1 MAKDL
6 SPYELLLKKL
16 QNSRTKLDKEMSK
29 DIAKAYRDAFI
40 DSYKDLE
47 KMIETSYNNG
57 GEAVE
62 DLILAKVE
70 YVRQINNAS
79 AEIIK
84 KYKDLQC
91 KEYTDAY
98 MAFFNSTLPYYE
110 GSQFM
115 KKVRDNINITNKRIL
130 QIMDDRKIYKDN
142 FGLSDRIWGSS
153 QYAGDKL
160 HNAIMS
166 CLAQGKGPADIAKTI
181 QQFGTEGHKIWSR
194 DKIKEKL
201 GSAYANQYSGG
212 LDYCALRLARTTMT
226 HLHQLQVI
234 KSNEFNPYVGKV
246 KYHSVH
252 AVGRTCDL
260 CIERDGQ
267 VYDRKEC
274 PLDHPNGMCWLEPVF
289 CDSKGNIMSAED
301 IGKDIGKWIRGEK
314 NTGTMD
320 KIKAYK
326 DLPLKDRPKKVKP
339 EKEKPKKEKP
349 EKEKPKKETTKKT
362 TTKKTTSKKETT
374 KKKEDTRFKDYLTH
388 FNNLLAKS
396 NNTAGS
402 EYVTEVTD
410 VLKTKFPKAMQDGY
424 LSMFT
429 DVLKWTQD
437 NSGGFWQPAT
447 GRLQFNIKR
456 TINQARDKGRGKY
469 DVWFHE
475 TGHAMDSILARRL
488 NDLKKNRQAV
498 WNVKPLSAKKSFIDA
513 LYTDLEN
520 QRLMVKKKYL
530 LKAGEDLSNYTDEQ
544 IHEILPDSE
553 LQSIYYDLLARN
565 NKTAGIQDVLEGLTN
580 CKIRIRWGHGKEY
593 WNRNNRN
600 QEVASEAWANFLGSY
615 SDDETNEL
623 MKEYFPTAMKEQEKI
638 IKKTLKDIEKAE
650 KESKK

>member
-1 MAKDL
+1 MSKEL
-6 SPYELLLKKL
+6 SPYELLIQKTL
-16 QNSRTKLDKEMSK
+16 NSRAKLDKEMSK
-29 DIAKAYRDAFI
+29 EMAKAYRDGFI
-40 DSYKDLE
+40 NSYKELE
-47 KMIETSYNNG
+47 KMIEKSYDNG

-79 AEIIK
+79 EKIIS
-84 KYKDLQC
+84 KYKNLQC
-91 KEYTDAY
+91 KEYKDAY
-98 MAFFNSTLPYYE
+98 TAFFKSTLPYYE

-115 KKVRDNINITNKRIL
+115 KMVEKKIDITNKRIL
-130 QIMDDRKIYKDN
+130 QIMDGRGIYKDN
-142 FGLSDRIWGSS
+142 IGLSDRIWGSS
-153 QYAGDKL
+153 QYAGNKL
-160 HNAIMS
+160 HDAIMS
-166 CLAQGKGPADIAKTI
+166 CIAQGKGPADIARTI
-181 QQFGTEGHKIWSR
+181 EEFGTEGHKIWSPSKVR
-194 DKIKEKL
+194 EKL
-201 GSAYANQYSGG
+201 GSGYASKYSGG
-212 LDYCALRLARTTMT
+212 LDYAALRLARTTMT

-267 VYDRKEC
+267 IFELKEC
-274 PLDHPNGMCWLEPVF
+274 PIDHPNGMCWLEPVF

-301 IGKDIGKWIRGEK
+301 IGKDIGNWIRGEK

-320 KIKAYK
+320 KIKEYK
-326 DLPLKDRPKKVKP
+326 NLPIAAKKVKP
-339 EKEKPKKEKP
+339 EKEKPKKE
-349 EKEKPKKETTKKT
+349 TKKT
-362 TTKKTTSKKETT
+362 TTKKTTTKKE
-374 KKKEDTRFKDYLTH
+374 KAKKEEDVRFKDYVAH

-396 NNTAGS
+396 NKTSGS
-402 EYVTEVTD
+402 EYVSEVAD
-410 VLKTKFPKAMQDGY
+410 VLKAKFPKAMQDGY

-437 NSGGFWQPAT
+437 NSGGFWNPAT
-447 GRLQFNIKR
+447 QRLQFNISR
-456 TINQARDKGRGKY
+456 AVRQAKDYGRGIY

-520 QRLMVKKKYL
+520 QRLMIKKKYL
-530 LKAGEDLSNYTDEQ
+530 LNAGEDLSNYTDEQ

-580 CKIRIRWGHGKEY
+580 CKIKIRWGHGKAY

-600 QEVASEAWANFLGSY
+600 EEVASEAWANFLGSY
-615 SDDETNEL
+615 SDDETNEI

-638 IKKTLKDIEKAE
+638 IKDTLKKIEKAE

>member
-1 MAKDL
+1 MAKEL

-16 QNSRTKLDKEMSK
+16 QNSRKKLDKEMSK
-29 DIAKAYRDAFI
+29 EIAKAYRDAFI

-47 KMIETSYNNG
+47 KMIETSYDNG

-79 AEIIK
+79 VKVID

-98 MAFFNSTLPYYE
+98 MAFFTSTLPYYE

-142 FGLSDRIWGSS
+142 FGLSDRIWGSA

-166 CLAQGKGPADIAKTI
+166 CLAQGKGPADIAKAI

-267 VYDRKEC
+267 IFDRKEC

-289 CDSKGNIMSAED
+289 CDSKGNIMSPED

-326 DLPLKDRPKKVKP
+326 DLPKVDNTNKKT
-339 EKEKPKKEKP
+339 KPKKE
-349 EKEKPKKETTKKT
+349 

-374 KKKEDTRFKDYLTH
+374 KKETPKKKEDTRFKDYLTH

-410 VLKTKFPKAMQDGY
+410 VLKAKFPKAMQDGY
-424 LSMFT
+424 LSMFN

-437 NSGGFWQPAT
+437 NSGAFWTPAT
-447 GRLQFNIKR
+447 QRLQFNIR
-456 TINQARDKGRGKY
+456 RAVNQARDTGRGKY

-488 NDLKKNRQAV
+488 NNLKKNRQAV

-580 CKIRIRWGHGKEY
+580 CKIKIRWGHGKKY

-615 SDDETNEL
+615 SDDETNEI
-623 MKEYFPTAMKEQEKI
+623 MREYFPTAMQEQEKI
-638 IKKTLKDIEKAE
+638 IKKTLKDIEKAV

>member
-1 MAKDL
+1 MAKEL

-16 QNSRTKLDKEMSK
+16 QNSRKKLDKEMSK
-29 DIAKAYRDAFI
+29 EIARAYRDAFI

-47 KMIETSYNNG
+47 KMIETSYDNG

-79 AEIIK
+79 VKVID

-98 MAFFNSTLPYYE
+98 MAFFTSTLPYYE

-142 FGLSDRIWGSS
+142 FGLSDRIWGSA

-166 CLAQGKGPADIAKTI
+166 CIAQGKGPADIAKTI

-267 VYDRKEC
+267 IFDRKEC

-289 CDSKGNIMSAED
+289 CDSKGNIMSPED

-326 DLPLKDRPKKVKP
+326 DLPKVDNTNKKT
-339 EKEKPKKEKP
+339 
-349 EKEKPKKETTKKT
+349 KPKKETTKKT
-362 TTKKTTSKKETT
+362 TSKKETPKKET
-374 KKKEDTRFKDYLTH
+374 PKKKEDTRFKDYLTH

-410 VLKTKFPKAMQDGY
+410 VLKAKFPKAMQDGY
-424 LSMFT
+424 LSMFN

-437 NSGGFWQPAT
+437 NSGAFWNPGTQ
-447 GRLQFNIKR
+447 RLQFNISR
-456 TINQARDKGRGKY
+456 AVRQARDTGRGKY

-488 NDLKKNRQAV
+488 NNLKKNRQAV

-580 CKIRIRWGHGKEY
+580 CKIKIRWGHGKEY

-615 SDDETNEL
+615 SDDETNEI
-623 MKEYFPTAMKEQEKI
+623 MREYFPTAMQEQEKI
-638 IKKTLKDIEKAE
+638 IKKTLKDIEKAV